1 MTRAETKEIALAT
14 YDAWPTLSEQ
24 PPPPKRLLASAFGI
38 ARSNLYYNGKM
49 PNKDLALRNR
59 IVELHETDDT
69 LGSRSVAALLHVS
82 RGRAARVMIKY
93 DIQPRRRTP
102 RYRYPGRADMVVNN
116 KLRDETIDLTDHEVL
131 FSDILQFRLADRSW
145 VYCCFI
151 IRKKTRQV
159 LSFCYSWGMRAE
171 LVAESLKGI
180 RRIDTADLSSSDV
193 IFHSDQG
200 KQYGAGITIDAVVEL
215 HFERS
220 MSRAGTPT
228 DNAIAERFVG
238 TFKHAVVQR
247 YSFQNIGEF
256 EEAANNWLNF
266 YNNRRPHQSL
276 KQQSP
281 NDFAKKQGLSTI
293 PYLAVTF
300 V

>member
-1 MTRAETKEIALAT
+1 M
-14 YDAWPTLSEQ
+14 SVS
-24 PPPPKRLLASAFGI
+24 PPKRLLASAFGI
-38 ARSNLYYNGKM
+38 ARSSLYYREKL
-49 PNKDLALRNR
+49 PDKDRLLRNQ
-59 IVELHETDDT
+59 IIKLHETDDT
-69 LGSRSVAALLHVS
+69 LGSRSVSALLNIG
-82 RGRAARVMIKY
+82 RERAARVMIKY

-102 RYRYPGRADMVVNN
+102 RYRYPGRADAVVNN
-116 KLRDETIDLTDHEVL
+116 KLMDSTIDLTDYEVL
-131 FSDILQFRLADRSW
+131 FSDILQFRLSDRSW

-151 IRKKTRQV
+151 IRKKTRQI

-171 LVAESLKGI
+171 LVAESLKHM

-200 KQYGAGITIDAVVEL
+200 KQYGAGITIDAAIEL

-266 YNNRRPHQSL
+266 YNNERPHQSL
-276 KQQSP
+276 KINNKQHSP
-281 NDFAKKQGLSTI
+281 NNFAQKQGLKTI
-293 PYLAVTF
+293 PYLTSIRHKSLLFCVSG
-300 V
+300 